1 MDYPG
6 SSMIEVVRAGLCDL
20 VMDQGRPGHA
30 ALGVPAGGAA
40 DPAALAAANRLVGN
54 PATAAGIEIAFA
66 GPALRFPT
74 GGVVALTGAR
84 FAARRSSGAAVA
96 WKQTLVLAAGET
108 LTLELAEDGG
118 RCWLAVRGG
127 LAVPPVM
134 GSRSTFLPAGF
145 GGFQGRALQNGD
157 SVPCG
162 LVQGEVK
169 WLRAEP
175 PASLATDTAGPH
187 CLRVVAGPQ
196 ASWFDDIGLAA
207 FFTATYR
214 VAAASDRRG
223 VRLRGA
229 PVSHSQWVLPSQG
242 VLPGAVQ
249 VPPDGQPIIL
259 GWDGP
264 VTGGYPVVAAV
275 IAADWPRLAQ
285 LKPGDVVRFETIAV
299 DAAQIF
305 ARQAWNI
312 EELG

>member
-1 MDYPG
+1 
-6 SSMIEVVRAGLCDL
+6 MIEVVRAGLCDL

-66 GPALRFPT
+66 GPVLRFPA
-74 GGVVALTGAR
+74 GAVVGLTGAR

-108 LTLELAEDGG
+108 LSLARAEDGG

-127 LAVPPVM
+127 LAVPSLM

-145 GGFQGRALQNGD
+145 GGFQGRALQSGD
-157 SVPCG
+157 QLPCG
-162 LVQGEVK
+162 AAQGDVK

-175 PASLATDTAGPH
+175 PAELIGSDTAEQPYPEGH
-187 CLRVVAGPQ
+187 RCLRVVAGPQ
-196 ASWFDDIGLAA
+196 TGWFDDAGLAA
-207 FFTATYR
+207 FFGASYR

-223 VRLRGA
+223 VRMHGTPMPQR
-229 PVSHSQWVLPSQG
+229 SSTLPSQG

-249 VPPDGQPIIL
+249 VPPGGQPIIL

-285 LKPGDVVRFETIAV
+285 LKPGDAVRFETIAV
-299 DAAQIF
+299 EAAQLL
-305 ARQAWNI
+305 ARQTWAI